1 MKWGIA
7 LKLHLKNGRDL
18 DVSTMTV
25 KNGSICTENGTFS
38 YIGENAPDEDFD
50 RVIDLKGDLVIP
62 GLCNAHTHSP
72 MVFLR
77 SYAEDL
83 PLDKWLAQAVFPHE
97 AKLTPEDNY
106 TLTKLA
112 VAEYVSNGTTSC
124 FDMYCF
130 PEAMAE
136 AFTETGFRCTFCG
149 ALNNFSES
157 PEKLEEYY
165 LKFNSY
171 DPLISYKPGFHAE
184 YTTSLELMK
193 AVAELAHKYKAPVW
207 CHNSE
212 TRSEVEEC
220 IGRYGKTPTGIMES
234 VGMFEHGGGGYH
246 CIYLSPDDLDIFARH
261 NMTVVTNPCSNLK
274 LASGIADI
282 SEVCRRNIGLAIGT
296 DGAASNNALDMFR
309 EMYLC
314 SVLQKLKCSDAA
326 AMPAENV
333 LRAATLGGAAA
344 MGINSGS
351 IEVGKNADFA
361 VIDMSAPNMQ
371 PENDVVR
378 NLVYSGSGANVR
390 MTAVNGNILYENG
403 EFFIGEDMDVLY
415 GRVRKICE
423 RIFS

>member
-1 MKWGIA
+1 M
-7 LKLHLKNGRDL
+7 KLHLKNGRYL
-18 DVSTMTV
+18 DVNTMTV
-25 KNGSICTENGTFS
+25 KSGSICTEDGAFS
-38 YIGENAPDEDFD
+38 YVGENAPDDKYD

-62 GLCNAHTHSP
+62 GMCNAHTHSP

-77 SYAEDL
+77 SFAEDL
-83 PLDKWLAQAVFPHE
+83 PLDKWLTEAVFPHE

-124 FDMYCF
+124 FDMYYF
-130 PEAMAE
+130 PEAMAK

-165 LKFNSY
+165 NKFNSY
-171 DPLISYKPGFHAE
+171 DPLISYKLGFHAE

-193 AVAELAHKYKAPVW
+193 AVGELAHKYKAPVW

-212 TRSEVEEC
+212 TKSEVEEC

-234 VGMFEHGGGGYH
+234 VGMFDYGGGGYH
-246 CIYLSPDDLDIFARH
+246 CIYFSPDDFDIFARH

-274 LASGIADI
+274 LASGIADV
-282 SEVCRRNIGLAIGT
+282 SGVCRRNINLAIGT

-333 LRAATLGGAAA
+333 LRAATIGGAAA

-361 VIDMSAPNMQ
+361 VTDMSAPNMQ
-371 PENDVVR
+371 PENDIVK
-378 NLVYSGSGANVR
+378 NLVYSGSGANVK

>member
-1 MKWGIA
+1 MI
-7 LKLHLKNGRDL
+7 
-18 DVSTMTV
+18 V
-25 KNGSICTENGTFS
+25 KRGSVCTDGGVFS
-38 YIGENAPDEDFD
+38 YVGENAPDEEYD
-50 RVIDLKGDLVIP
+50 RVIDLKGNLVIP
-62 GLCNAHTHSP
+62 GLCDAHTHSP

-77 SYAEDL
+77 SFAEDL
-83 PLDKWLAQAVFPHE
+83 PLDKWLTEAVFPHE

-112 VAEYVSNGTTSC
+112 VAEYVSNGITSC
-124 FDMYCF
+124 FDMYYF
-130 PEAMAE
+130 PEAMAR
-136 AFTETGFRCTFCG
+136 AFNETGFRCTFCG

-165 LKFNSY
+165 LHFNDY
-171 DPLISYKPGFHAE
+171 DPLISYRLGFHAE

-193 AVAELAHKYKAPVW
+193 SVSELAHKYKAPVW

-212 TRSEVEEC
+212 TKSEVEDC
-220 IGRYGKTPTGIMES
+220 ISRYGKTPTGIMDS
-234 VGMFEHGGGGYH
+234 IGMFDFGGGGYH
-246 CIYLSPDDLDIFARH
+246 CIYLTPEDYDIFARR

-274 LASGIADI
+274 LASGIADV
-282 SEVCRRNIGLAIGT
+282 SEVCRRGIELAIGT

-333 LRAATLGGAAA
+333 LRAATLGGAMA
-344 MGINSGS
+344 MGINSGV
-351 IEVGKNADFA
+351 IEVGRNADFA

-371 PENDVVR
+371 PENDIVK
-378 NLVYSGSGANVR
+378 NLVYSGSGANVIL
-390 MTAVNGNILYENG
+390 TAVNGNILYEKG
-403 EFFIGEDMDVLY
+403 EFFIGEDMEQLY

>member
-1 MKWGIA
+1 M
-7 LKLHLKNGRDL
+7 KLHLKNGRYL
-18 DVSTMTV
+18 DTRSMSV
-25 KNGSICTENGTFS
+25 KWGSICTDGGVFS
-38 YIGENAPDEDFD
+38 YVGENPPNEDFD
-50 RVIDLKGDLVIP
+50 RVIDLKGNLVIP

-77 SYAEDL
+77 SFAEDL
-83 PLDKWLAQAVFPHE
+83 PLDKWLTEAVFPHE

-124 FDMYCF
+124 FDMYYF
-130 PEAMAE
+130 PEAMAQ
-136 AFTETGFRCTFCG
+136 AFKETGFRCTFCG

-165 LKFNSY
+165 LHFNNY
-171 DPLISYKPGFHAE
+171 DPLISYKLGFHAE

-193 AVAELAHKYKAPVW
+193 SVAELAHKYKAPVW

-212 TRSEVEEC
+212 TKSETEDC
-220 IGRYGKTPTGIMES
+220 IARYGKSPTGIMDS
-234 VGMFEHGGGGYH
+234 IGMFDFGGGGYH
-246 CIYLSPDDLDIFARH
+246 CIYLTPEDYDIFARH

-274 LASGIADI
+274 LASGIADV
-282 SEVCRRNIGLAIGT
+282 SEVCRRKIGLAIGT

-314 SVLQKLKCSDAA
+314 SVLQKLRSNNAA
-326 AMPAENV
+326 SMPAEKV
-333 LRAATLGGAAA
+333 LRAATLGGANA
-344 MGINSGS
+344 MGINSGV
-351 IEVGKNADFA
+351 IETGKNADFA

-371 PENDVVR
+371 PENDIVK
-378 NLVYSGSGANVR
+378 NLVYSGSGANVIL
-390 MTAVNGNILYENG
+390 TAVNGNILYEKG
-403 EFFIGEDMDVLY
+403 EFFIGEDMGLLY

>member
-1 MKWGIA
+1 M
-7 LKLHLKNGRDL
+7 KLHLKNGRYL
-18 DVSTMTV
+18 DTRSMSV
-25 KNGSICTENGTFS
+25 KWGSICIDGGVFS
-38 YIGENAPDEDFD
+38 YVDENPPNEDFE
-50 RVIDLKGDLVIP
+50 RVIDLKGNLVIP

-77 SYAEDL
+77 SFAEDL
-83 PLDKWLAQAVFPHE
+83 PLNKWLTEAVFPHE
-97 AKLTPEDNY
+97 ARLTPEDNY

-124 FDMYCF
+124 FDMYYF
-130 PEAMAE
+130 PEAMAK

-165 LKFNSY
+165 LKFNDY
-171 DPLISYKPGFHAE
+171 DPLISYKLGFHAE

-193 AVAELAHKYKAPVW
+193 SVSELAHKYKAPVW

-212 TRSEVEEC
+212 TKSETEEC
-220 IGRYGKTPTGIMES
+220 IERYGKTPTGIMDS
-234 VGMFEHGGGGYH
+234 IGMFDFGGGGYH
-246 CIYLSPDDLDIFARH
+246 CIYLTPEDYDIFARR

-274 LASGIADI
+274 LASGIADV
-282 SEVCRRNIGLAIGT
+282 SEVCRRKIGLAIGT

-314 SVLQKLKCSDAA
+314 SVLQKLRSNNAA
-326 AMPAENV
+326 SMPAEKV
-333 LRAATLGGAAA
+333 LRAATLGGANA
-344 MGINSGS
+344 MGINSGV
-351 IEVGKNADFA
+351 IEAGKNADFA

-371 PENDVVR
+371 PENDIVK
-378 NLVYSGSGANVR
+378 NLVYSGSGANVIL
-390 MTAVNGNILYENG
+390 TAVNGNILYEKG
-403 EFFIGEDMDVLY
+403 EFFIGEDMNLLY

>member
-1 MKWGIA
+1 M
-7 LKLHLKNGRDL
+7 KLHLKNGRYL
-18 DVSTMTV
+18 DVRTMTV
-25 KNGSICTENGTFS
+25 KWGSVCTDGGIFS
-38 YIGENAPDEDFD
+38 YVGENPSEEEYD
-50 RVIDLKGDLVIP
+50 RVIDLKGNLVIP

-77 SYAEDL
+77 SFAEDL
-83 PLDKWLAQAVFPHE
+83 PLDKWLNQAVFPHE
-97 AKLTPEDNY
+97 AKLAPEDNY

-112 VAEYVSNGTTSC
+112 AAEYVSNGITSC
-124 FDMYCF
+124 FDMYYF
-130 PEAMAE
+130 PEAMAK

-165 LKFNSY
+165 LKFNNY
-171 DPLISYKPGFHAE
+171 DPLISYKLGFHAE

-193 AVAELAHKYKAPVW
+193 SVAALAHKYQAPVW

-212 TRSEVEEC
+212 TKSETEEC
-220 IGRYGKTPTGIMES
+220 IGRYGKTPTGIMDS
-234 VGMFEHGGGGYH
+234 IGMFDFGGGGYH
-246 CIYLSPDDLDIFARH
+246 CIYLSPEDYDIFARR

-274 LASGIADI
+274 LASGIADVT
-282 SEVCRRNIGLAIGT
+282 EVCRRGINLAIGT

-314 SVLQKLKCSDAA
+314 SVLQKLRSYDAA

-333 LRAATLGGAAA
+333 LKAATLGGAMA
-344 MGINSGS
+344 MEINSGAV
-351 IEVGKNADFA
+351 ELGRNADFA

-371 PENDVVR
+371 PENDIVK
-378 NLVYSGSGANVR
+378 NLVYSGSGANVT
-390 MTAVNGNILYENG
+390 MTAVNGNILYEKG

>member
-1 MKWGIA
+1 M
-7 LKLHLKNGRDL
+7 KLHLKNGRYL
-18 DVSTMTV
+18 DTRSMSV
-25 KNGSICTENGTFS
+25 KWGSICIDGGVFS
-38 YIGENAPDEDFD
+38 YVGENPPNEDFE
-50 RVIDLKGDLVIP
+50 RVIDLKGNLVIP

-77 SYAEDL
+77 SFAEDL
-83 PLDKWLAQAVFPHE
+83 PLDKWLTEAVFPHE
-97 AKLTPEDNY
+97 ARLTPEDNY

-124 FDMYCF
+124 FDMYYF
-130 PEAMAE
+130 PEAMAK

-165 LKFNSY
+165 LKFNDY
-171 DPLISYKPGFHAE
+171 DPLISYKLGFHAE

-193 AVAELAHKYKAPVW
+193 SVSELAHKYKAPVW

-212 TRSEVEEC
+212 TKSETEEC
-220 IGRYGKTPTGIMES
+220 IERYGKTPTGIMDS
-234 VGMFEHGGGGYH
+234 IGMFDFGGGGYH
-246 CIYLSPDDLDIFARH
+246 CIYLTPEDYDIFARR

-274 LASGIADI
+274 LASGIADV
-282 SEVCRRNIGLAIGT
+282 SEVCRRKIGLAIGT

-314 SVLQKLKCSDAA
+314 SVLQKLRSNNAA
-326 AMPAENV
+326 SMPAEKV
-333 LRAATLGGAAA
+333 LRAATLGGANA
-344 MGINSGS
+344 MGINSGV
-351 IEVGKNADFA
+351 IEAGKNADFA

-371 PENDVVR
+371 PENDIVK
-378 NLVYSGSGANVR
+378 NLVYSGSGANVIL
-390 MTAVNGNILYENG
+390 TAVNGNILYEKG
-403 EFFIGEDMDVLY
+403 EFFIGEDMNLLY

>member
-1 MKWGIA
+1 M
-7 LKLHLKNGRDL
+7 KLHLKNGRYL
-18 DVSTMTV
+18 DVRTMTV
-25 KNGSICTENGTFS
+25 KRGSVCTDGGVFS
-38 YIGENAPDEDFD
+38 YVGEDPPEDSFD
-50 RVIDLKGDLVIP
+50 RIIDLNGNLVIP
-62 GLCNAHTHSP
+62 GLCDAHTHSP

-77 SYAEDL
+77 SFAEDL
-83 PLDKWLAQAVFPHE
+83 PLDKWLTEAVFPHE

-112 VAEYVSNGTTSC
+112 VAEYVSNGITSC
-124 FDMYCF
+124 FDMYYF
-130 PEAMAE
+130 PEAMAK
-136 AFTETGFRCTFCG
+136 AFTETGFRCVFCG

-165 LKFNSY
+165 LKFNDH
-171 DPLISYKPGFHAE
+171 DPLISYKLGFHAE

-193 AVAELAHKYKAPVW
+193 AVAGLAHKYKAPVW

-212 TRSEVEEC
+212 TKSETEEC
-220 IGRYGKTPTGIMES
+220 IARYGKTPTGIMDS
-234 VGMFEHGGGGYH
+234 IGMFDFGGGGYH
-246 CIYLSPDDLDIFARH
+246 CIYLTPEDYDIFARR

-274 LASGIADI
+274 LASGIADTT
-282 SEVCRRNIGLAIGT
+282 EVCRRGIGLAIGT

-314 SVLQKLKCSDAA
+314 SVLRKLRSNDAA

-344 MGINSGS
+344 MEINSGV
-351 IEVGKNADFA
+351 IETGRNADFA

-371 PENDVVR
+371 PENDIVK
-378 NLVYSGSGANVR
+378 NLVYSGSGANVT
-390 MTAVNGNILYENG
+390 MTAVNGNILYEKG
-403 EFFIGEDMDVLY
+403 EFFIGEDMDALY
-415 GRVRKICE
+415 GMVRKICE